1 MDMFP
6 VRYTRLNCQ
15 GFAEAVSENV
25 TVTELEDW
33 TGKVPHAGYGGASK
47 SSYTSPKGGKTIYV
61 LERNSPIPPDGYTA
75 EVWQFREDFDAAE
88 AAAFLEAVDVAG
100 QVAEE
105 ADEAGAG

>member
-33 TGKVPHAGYGGASK
+33 TGKVPHAGFGGASK
-47 SSYTSPKGGKTIYV
+47 SLLYLAQG
-61 LERNSPIPPDGYTA
+61 
-75 EVWQFREDFDAAE
+75 RENDLCA
-88 AAAFLEAVDVAG
+88 
-100 QVAEE
+100 
-105 ADEAGAG
+105 